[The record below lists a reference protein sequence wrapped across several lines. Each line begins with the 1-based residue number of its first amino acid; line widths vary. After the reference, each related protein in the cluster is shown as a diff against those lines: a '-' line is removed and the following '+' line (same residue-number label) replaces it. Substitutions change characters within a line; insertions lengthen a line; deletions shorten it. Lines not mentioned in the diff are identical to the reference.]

1 VRIDQTN
8 STIAIDENHATRRG
22 FDRQTKSLFRPV
34 PFGNF
39 DERNDDPIDLVVHR
53 AIWPHAHQVP
63 ALIGG
68 TNFPI
73 QRRPVIEHRMRII
86 DETLIT

>member
-1 VRIDQTN
+1 M
-8 STIAIDENHATRRG
+8 SEMTIPLILLD
-22 FDRQTKSLFRPV
+22 
-34 PFGNF
+34 
-39 DERNDDPIDLVVHR
+39 
-53 AIWPHAHQVP
+53 QVP

-73 QRRPVIEHRMRII
+73 QRGPVIEHRMRII